1 MCHWYHC
8 CTSIARVEP
17 LLLRA
22 TWLLS
27 CYALNATSHVPL
39 THILYH
45 CCTVCIMFSSRLTVF
60 MIYIPLAVW
69 LLWWDTYPWL
79 LQCDTDAYLLSII
92 SCHWC
97 MIINMQHWRMTITM
111 WHWRMTITMWHWRMT
126 ITMWHWRMTITMW
139 HWCMITQPWPMLFH
153 DIWPD
158 IHNNIMRITTGGAHA
173 FIFVF
178 QQLYPFMPVLPF
190 RTLGQ
195 ICLMVPRWLWIRLKI
210 IEIEMVIY
218 Y

>member
-45 CCTVCIMFSSRLTVF
+45 CYTVCIMFSSRLTVF

-111 WHWRMTITMWHWRMT
+111 WHW
-126 ITMWHWRMTITMW
+126 
-139 HWCMITQPWPMLFH
+139 CMITQPWPMLFH

-158 IHNNIMRITTGGAHA
+158 IHNNIMRIATGGAHA

>member
-45 CCTVCIMFSSRLTVF
+45 CYTVCIMFSSRLTVF

-92 SCHWC
+92 S
-97 MIINMQHWRMTITM
+97 
-111 WHWRMTITMWHWRMT
+111 
-126 ITMWHWRMTITMW
+126 WHWRMTITMW

-158 IHNNIMRITTGGAHA
+158 IHNNIMRIATGGAHA

>member
-45 CCTVCIMFSSRLTVF
+45 CYTVCIMFSSRLTVF

-92 SCHWC
+92 S
-97 MIINMQHWRMTITM
+97 
-111 WHWRMTITMWHWRMT
+111 WHWRMT

-158 IHNNIMRITTGGAHA
+158 IHNNIMRIATGGAHA